1 MFISYNSMNY
11 LNVPYSDFSGR
22 LSLTKS
28 GKEAILKF
36 MFLPYF
42 FNGPSKRKVGN
53 RLHFSNEYRVRTF
66 AISFFC
72 LIIYL

>member
-1 MFISYNSMNY
+1 MSY

-28 GKEAILKF
+28 TKEAILKF

-42 FNGPSKRKVGN
+42 FNGPSARKVG
-53 RLHFSNEYRVRTF
+53 REIHTSSSCHTKIL
-66 AISFFC
+66 AISIFC
-72 LIIYL
+72 LIEYIL